1 MLAKKKVTFENLAG
15 IEQRWKAPT
24 PNAADDVTAARV
36 DPRGGGWLFDRGIEP
51 WWDPGGDYFNPG
63 EVTIPSPTSV
73 IEDLFVDKVDSLFV
87 WSKQNTEQV
96 YYLVES
102 GGRLYYFWGNKQG
115 TGAFYSDYVEI
126 DSGRHIPKINEP
138 GTQYI
143 PYGNRLLIINGYD
156 KPLWFYGRERVRNF
170 GFTIPT
176 PSPEP
181 LTIQPD
187 YLDGSEELGLGVA
200 APNFSSKSTIGLGY
214 AANEEPNNFDYKMTF
229 ITDTGSE
236 SPLSSPTGITWQTD
250 AAATQKKFGV
260 VIKHL
265 PIGPTEIGVV
275 ARRLYRTKNQ
285 RQDTATAAGDAVYY
299 LVNQINDNT
308 SEFYVDIIPD
318 GQLVDTAPSIADT
331 STIQSGYSFG
341 AAWNGSIWLAGGSVN
356 PTRIIYS
363 KQGLPEQFGGF
374 DYFDVGNTAG
384 GAITGLVAY
393 YNNLIVF
400 RQRAID
406 IVRVGNGG
414 MYQVSQLTPE
424 IGTTAV
430 NTAKLVAGVG
440 LMFLGYD
447 GIYAITGGLDGGSAV
462 SVQKV
467 SNGLSK
473 EIPLINRA
481 ALPRATAVYSAK
493 EREYWV
499 HYIQN
504 GFTYPTRG
512 IVYHLENGQFSL
524 RHSLTEGQEYL
535 WGFTALAADPNG
547 NIIIGTQPKWV
558 GNPFALIPAP
568 EGYLVG
574 LHVWS
579 GKKGWGKKW
588 VLTAIDQNNYTYT
601 ISDVNKP
608 LCVWQSD
615 WLDFD
620 DNSIKHRVFNVEVD
634 ILAYGDTQISLT
646 WQQDYSHVE
655 YNAGAQKQAKSEFL
669 FTTQE
674 DAVFGPDN
682 GASKNYFTVNS
693 SALQE
698 PRIVRLRWDVNT
710 GLVDHFKWSLY
721 GLSTFHVLGVDI
733 HYSDVEQLPLNQR
746 INIQKGQPQ

>member
-1 MLAKKKVTFENLAG
+1 MLAKKSIKFENIAG

-24 PNAADDVTAARV
+24 ANAADDVTAARV

-51 WWDPGGDYFNPG
+51 WWDAGGKTSSPNS
-63 EVTIPSPTSV
+63 VTIPGPTSK
-73 IEDLFVDKVDSLFV
+73 IADLFVDKVDSLFV

-102 GGRLYYFWGNKQG
+102 GGRLYYFWGHNGG
-115 TGAFYSDYVEI
+115 TFYNDYVEI

-143 PYGNRLLIINGYD
+143 PYGNRLLIINGYN

-170 GFTIPT
+170 GFTLPT
-176 PSPEP
+176 PAPEA
-181 LTIQPD
+181 LVIQPD
-187 YLDGSEELGLGVA
+187 YLDGSEDLGLGVA
-200 APNFSSKSTIGLGY
+200 APNFSAKSTIGLGY
-214 AANEEPNNFDYKMTF
+214 ASNDEPNNFDYKMTF

-236 SPLSSPTGITWQTD
+236 SPLSSPTGVEWQTD

-265 PIGPTEIGVV
+265 PIGPYETGVV
-275 ARRLYRTKNQ
+275 SRRLYRTKNQ
-285 RQDTATAAGDAVYY
+285 RQSTATNAGDAVYY
-299 LVNQINDNT
+299 LVNQINDNC
-308 SEFYVDIIPD
+308 SEFYVDIVPD
-318 GQLVDTAPSIADT
+318 GQLIDTAPSITDT
-331 STIQSGYSFG
+331 STIASGYAFG
-341 AAWNGSIWLAGGSVN
+341 AAWNSSIWLAGGSIT

-384 GAITGLVAY
+384 GAITGLTAY

-424 IGTTAV
+424 IGTTAI

-447 GIYAITGGLDGGSAV
+447 GIYAITGGLDGGSAI

-467 SNGLSK
+467 SAGLAK

-499 HYIQN
+499 HYTQN
-504 GFTYPTRG
+504 GFTFPTRG
-512 IVYHLENGQFSL
+512 IVYHTDTGQFSL
-524 RHSLTEGQEYL
+524 RHSLVDGLEYL
-535 WGFTALAADPNG
+535 WAFTALATDPYG
-547 NIIIGTQPKWV
+547 NIIIGTQPKWI
-558 GNPFALIPAP
+558 GDPFTLVPAP

-579 GKKGWGKKW
+579 GKNGWGRKW
-588 VLTAIDQNNYTYT
+588 VLTSIAQNNYTYT
-601 ISDVNKP
+601 ISDVSKP

-620 DNSIKHRVFNVEVD
+620 DNSIKHRVFNVEAE
-634 ILAYGDTQISLT
+634 IMAYGDTEVSLT
-646 WQQDYSHVE
+646 WQQDYSYVV
-655 YNAGAQKQAKSEFL
+655 NAGGTQKQAKTEFL
-669 FTTQE
+669 FTKQE
-674 DAVFGPDN
+674 DPVFGPDN
-682 GASKNYFTVNS
+682 GASKNYFTVGS
-693 SALQE
+693 SPLQE

-721 GLSTFHVLGVDI
+721 GLSTFHLLGVDI
-733 HYSDVEQLPLNQR
+733 NYSDVDQLPLNQR
-746 INIQKGQPQ
+746 INTQKGQPQ